1 MSVATR
7 TAGRADKFKVPWD
20 ITEWLDRPGVL
31 ARIIE
36 DIDSLDWAN
45 SELNRFLQA
54 NPNFQPRLLLILIS
68 YAYSTGTCE
77 SEEVRELW
85 FRDEL
90 IRGKVAGQPP
100 GPAAITRFRRE
111 HRGLLKWIITQ
122 AFKHALRKHSELGD
136 ATIPPGLMRALRD
149 AAAARI
155 DVSRH
160 LDRSVQ
166 GE

>member
-1 MSVATR
+1 MSVATK

-45 SELNRFLQA
+45 PELKTFLQA

-77 SEEVRELW
+77 SEEVGELW

-90 IRGKVAGQPP
+90 IRGKVTGQPP
-100 GPAAITRFRRE
+100 GAAAISRFRRE

-122 AFKHALRKHSELGD
+122 VFKHALRQHYELGD
-136 ATIPPGLMRALRD
+136 ATIPPGLMRILRD
-149 AAAARI
+149 AVAARI
-155 DVSRH
+155 DISRH